1 MICSFC
7 WTILFS
13 ILISSVLSECV
24 LSELVS
30 SNVFFR
36 VIFIPLFTL
45 LYGQCHHTIIYKS
58 MKIIDY
64 TLVDEYLDSLLED
77 DPAMLMN
84 GITPLYL
91 QVAKHFRPKDRKHS
105 IYSRQ
110 SIREAVR
117 TYFDEHNVDHKIAVK
132 LLGHE
137 RKGMTYSPE
146 HRAKIGA
153 GVKKTWSPEKRAA
166 QSRRI
171 KECWEKR
178 RNK

>member
-1 MICSFC
+1 M
-7 WTILFS
+7 
-13 ILISSVLSECV
+13 V
-24 LSELVS
+24 
-30 SNVFFR
+30 NV
-36 VIFIPLFTL
+36 
-45 LYGQCHHTIIYKS
+45 TIILYIKT
-58 MKIIDY
+58 MKRIDY
-64 TLVDEYLDSLLED
+64 ALVEEYLDQELEA
-77 DPAMLMN
+77 DPGMLMN

-132 LLGHE
+132 LLGYE
-137 RKGMTYSPE
+137 RKGMTYTAE
-146 HRAKIGA
+146 HRANIGL
-153 GVKKTWSPEKRAA
+153 GVKNSWTKEKRAA

-171 KECWEKR
+171 TEVWAKR

>member
-1 MICSFC
+1 MQ
-7 WTILFS
+7 
-13 ILISSVLSECV
+13 
-24 LSELVS
+24 
-30 SNVFFR
+30 
-36 VIFIPLFTL
+36 TL
-45 LYGQCHHTIIYKS
+45 EYII
-58 MKIIDY
+58 
-64 TLVDEYLDSLLED
+64 VEEYLDSLLED

-117 TYFDEHNVDHKIAVK
+117 TYFAEHNIDHKIAVK

-137 RKGMTYSPE
+137 RKGLTYSAE
-146 HRAKIGA
+146 HRANIGA
-153 GVKKTWSPEKRAA
+153 GVRRTWTKDKRAA

-171 KECWEKR
+171 KEVWVKR
-178 RNK
+178 RCAANK